1 MPISHW
7 AVIKIIN
14 QIESGNFNVV

>member
-1 MPISHW
+1 MPISNW
-7 AVIKIIN
+7 AVIKISN